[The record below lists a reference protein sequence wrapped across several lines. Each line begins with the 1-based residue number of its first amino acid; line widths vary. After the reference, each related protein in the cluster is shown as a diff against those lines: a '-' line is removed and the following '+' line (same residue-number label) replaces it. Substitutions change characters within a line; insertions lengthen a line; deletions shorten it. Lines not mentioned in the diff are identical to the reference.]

1 MSPKKRKEKKKSM
14 EPSLKDS
21 NIQMLLR
28 HWQAH
33 ALFQTRGKEKTNM
46 LLPGN
51 TLEVFSRGRG
61 EEAPHQPSISLDCL
75 FRTKSWKRSA
85 SGDWHQLCCLLTH
98 TQLFQGRGIGSS
110 QQSWPAR
117 SCSISARP
125 EHFLG
130 EMTCNILCAPALR
143 MVAWTQEIPHF
154 RYW

>member
-1 MSPKKRKEKKKSM
+1 M

-75 FRTKSWKRSA
+75 FRAKSWKHEA
-85 SGDWHQLCCLLTH
+85 LLETGTSCAACSHTH
-98 TQLFQGRGIGSS
+98 TAISGQRDWQQPAELAS
-110 QQSWPAR
+110 QELQHLCMPRAFPGGDDLQHTLCT
-117 SCSISARP
+117 CSTDGGTDPRNTTLQVLVA
-125 EHFLG
+125 L
-130 EMTCNILCAPALR
+130 LCLPI
-143 MVAWTQEIPHF
+143 V
-154 RYW
+154 

>member
-1 MSPKKRKEKKKSM
+1 MSPKKRKEKRKKSM

-75 FRTKSWKRSA
+75 LRAKSWKHEVLLETGTSCAACSHTHSYFRAEGLAAA
-85 SGDWHQLCCLLTH
+85 SRAGQPGAAASLHAQ
-98 TQLFQGRGIGSS
+98 
-110 QQSWPAR
+110 
-117 SCSISARP
+117 SISWGR
-125 EHFLG
+125 
-130 EMTCNILCAPALR
+130 
-143 MVAWTQEIPHF
+143 
-154 RYW
+154 